1 MSNFVTQEDFAI
13 VGNATLELL
22 NRVKLCEETIVL
34 LNATLA
40 TVVEHLKMV
49 SDVTIDSG
57 AVEAARQRRG
67 QQ

>member
-34 LNATLA
+34 LNTTLA